1 MKKEIS
7 FKIENNEI
15 TYLGDVVKL
24 IKELKLD
31 NEGKQGLA
39 TFEISD
45 DVKFWQHKY
54 YRGEL
59 LEFFALNMGITKD
72 EAHQFFKEKFLKC
85 DLMEYEEIPSKYR
98 ARAKEV
104 IKVALDNTTGEQTLL
119 SRYYIPSMGDLNYK
133 DAADYIRQCELFAVE
148 WYQYSVKDNQ
158 ARENARL

>member
-7 FKIENNEI
+7 FKIEHNEI
-15 TYLGDVVKL
+15 KYLSDVVKL
-24 IKELKLD
+24 LRDLKLD
-31 NEGKQGLA
+31 NEGKHGLA

-59 LEFFALNMGITKD
+59 LEFFAINMGITKD
-72 EAHQFFKEKFLKC
+72 EAHLFFKDKFLKY
-85 DLMEYEEIPSKYR
+85 DLMEYEEIPVKYR

-104 IKVALDNTTGEQTLL
+104 VKVALDNETGEQTFL

-133 DAADYIRQCELFAVE
+133 DAAEYIRQCELFAVE

-158 ARENARL
+158 AREKAKL